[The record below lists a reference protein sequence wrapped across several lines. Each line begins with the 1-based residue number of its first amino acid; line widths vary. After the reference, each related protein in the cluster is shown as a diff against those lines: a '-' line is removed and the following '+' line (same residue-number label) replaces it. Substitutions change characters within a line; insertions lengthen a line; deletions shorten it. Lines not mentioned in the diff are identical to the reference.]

1 MNIRISILLFI
12 ALFSVSTSPIIA
24 EFLKDVPA
32 ISISF
37 WRMFIAALILWTY
50 SLFFKQCKVKS
61 SNNLKSIFVAGILLG
76 IHFALFF
83 QSIKMTKIANATFLG
98 TLAPLF
104 TLLLESFL
112 FKRKFNKFVI
122 MGLLL
127 SFCGAVII
135 LSHNFDMSQKYT
147 LGNFLAVLCSVC
159 LAISFIIAE
168 KVRQTENTIVYTR
181 TLYLAASATL
191 LIIAVITNSNL
202 VNHALSDYIGL
213 LFLGLVP
220 TIIGHNI
227 IYYSVKFVSPTIVS
241 SFPLGEPVIAT
252 ILAFFIFGQII
263 GINII
268 LGGLITLFGL
278 LLIINKKK

>member
-24 EFLKDVPA
+24 EFMKDVPA

-50 SLFFKQCKVKS
+50 SLFFKQGKVKS

-135 LSHNFDMSQKYT
+135 LSDNFDMSQKYT

-268 LGGLITLFGL
+268 LRGLITLFGL
-278 LLIINKKK
+278 VLIINKKK

>member
-50 SLFFKQCKVKS
+50 SLFFKQGKVKS

-181 TLYLAASATL
+181 TLYLTAAATL
-191 LIIAVITNSNL
+191 LIIAVITDSNL
-202 VNHALSDYIGL
+202 VNHTLSDYIGL

-268 LGGLITLFGL
+268 LGGLTTLFGL

>member
-1 MNIRISILLFI
+1 MELRIYLYIVYILFI

-50 SLFFKQCKVKS
+50 SLFFKQGKVKS

-135 LSHNFDMSQKYT
+135 LSDNFDMSQKYT
-147 LGNFLAVLCSVC
+147 LGNFLAV
-159 LAISFIIAE
+159 
-168 KVRQTENTIVYTR
+168 
-181 TLYLAASATL
+181 
-191 LIIAVITNSNL
+191 
-202 VNHALSDYIGL
+202 
-213 LFLGLVP
+213 
-220 TIIGHNI
+220 
-227 IYYSVKFVSPTIVS
+227 
-241 SFPLGEPVIAT
+241 
-252 ILAFFIFGQII
+252 
-263 GINII
+263 
-268 LGGLITLFGL
+268 
-278 LLIINKKK
+278 

>member
-50 SLFFKQCKVKS
+50 SLFFKQGKVKS

-135 LSHNFDMSQKYT
+135 LSDNFDMSQKYT

-168 KVRQTENTIVYTR
+168 KVRQTESTIVYTR

>member
-50 SLFFKQCKVKS
+50 SFFFKQGKVKS

-135 LSHNFDMSQKYT
+135 LSDNFDMSQKYT

-181 TLYLAASATL
+181 TLYLTAAATL

>member
-50 SLFFKQCKVKS
+50 SFFFKQGKVKS

-147 LGNFLAVLCSVC
+147 LGNILAVLCSVC

-181 TLYLAASATL
+181 TLYLTAAATL
-191 LIIAVITNSNL
+191 LIIAVMTGSNL
-202 VNHALSDYIGL
+202 VNHTLSDYIGL

>member
-50 SLFFKQCKVKS
+50 SLFFKQGKVKS

-135 LSHNFDMSQKYT
+135 LSDNFDMSQKYT

>member
-1 MNIRISILLFI
+1 MNIRISILLFV

-50 SLFFKQCKVKS
+50 SFFFKQGKVKS

-135 LSHNFDMSQKYT
+135 LSDNFDMSQKYT

>member
-1 MNIRISILLFI
+1 MNIRISILLFV

-50 SLFFKQCKVKS
+50 SFFFKQGKVKS

-135 LSHNFDMSQKYT
+135 LSDNFDMSQKYT

-181 TLYLAASATL
+181 TLYLTAAATL

>member
-37 WRMFIAALILWTY
+37 WRMFIAAFILWIY
-50 SLFFKQCKVKS
+50 SLFFKQGKVKS

-135 LSHNFDMSQKYT
+135 LSDNFDMSQKYT

>member
-50 SLFFKQCKVKS
+50 SLFFKQGKVKS

-181 TLYLAASATL
+181 TLYLTAAATL
-191 LIIAVITNSNL
+191 LIIAVITDSNL
-202 VNHALSDYIGL
+202 VNHTLSDYIGL

-263 GINII
+263 GVNII

>member
-12 ALFSVSTSPIIA
+12 ALFSISTSPIIA
-24 EFLKDVPA
+24 EFLKNVPA

-50 SLFFKQCKVKS
+50 SLFFKQGKVKS

-135 LSHNFDMSQKYT
+135 LSDNFDMSQKYT

-181 TLYLAASATL
+181 TLYLTAAATL

>member
-50 SLFFKQCKVKS
+50 SLFFKQGKVKS

-135 LSHNFDMSQKYT
+135 LSDNFDMSQKYT

-227 IYYSVKFVSPTIVS
+227 IYYSVKFVSTTIVS

>member
-1 MNIRISILLFI
+1 MNIRISILLFV

-50 SLFFKQCKVKS
+50 SLFFKQGKVKS

-127 SFCGAVII
+127 SFCGAIII

-147 LGNFLAVLCSVC
+147 LGNFLAVLCSIC

-168 KVRQTENTIVYTR
+168 KIRQTENTIVYTR
-181 TLYLAASATL
+181 TLYLTAAATL
-191 LIIAVITNSNL
+191 LIIAVITDSNL
-202 VNHALSDYIGL
+202 VNHTLSDYIGL

>member
-24 EFLKDVPA
+24 GFLKNVPA

-50 SLFFKQCKVKS
+50 SLFFKQGKVKS
-61 SNNLKSIFVAGILLG
+61 SSNVKSIFIAGILLG

-135 LSHNFDMSQKYT
+135 LSDNFDMSQKYT

-278 LLIINKKK
+278 VLIINKKK

>member
-24 EFLKDVPA
+24 EFLKNVPA

-50 SLFFKQCKVKS
+50 SLFFKQGKVKS

-135 LSHNFDMSQKYT
+135 LSDNFDMSQKYT

-181 TLYLAASATL
+181 TLYLTAAATL

>member
-50 SLFFKQCKVKS
+50 SLFFKQGKVKS

-135 LSHNFDMSQKYT
+135 LSDNFDMSQKYT

-181 TLYLAASATL
+181 TLYLTAAATL

>member
-1 MNIRISILLFI
+1 MNIRISILLFV

-50 SLFFKQCKVKS
+50 SLFFKQGKVKS

-98 TLAPLF
+98 TLAHLF

-135 LSHNFDMSQKYT
+135 LSDNFDMSQKYT

-181 TLYLAASATL
+181 TLYLTAAATL